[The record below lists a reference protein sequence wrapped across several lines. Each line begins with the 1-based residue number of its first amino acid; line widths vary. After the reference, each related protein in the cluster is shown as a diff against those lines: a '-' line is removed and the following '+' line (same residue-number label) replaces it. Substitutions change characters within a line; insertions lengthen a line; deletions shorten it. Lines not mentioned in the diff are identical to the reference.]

1 MITSIILGMQEN
13 VNTRIYVAGSVFKL
27 ELRFVIG
34 YNWILKEIMAS
45 GIYRLTFSS
54 GKYYVGK
61 SLDLETR
68 WKQHFNKFAT
78 GKAARPMQLE
88 YDRCGLPETEVIFQ
102 CHRDHI
108 DILEELLI
116 DQLKGP
122 DMLNTTYPEV
132 NRTDEVAILINN
144 SRDLLHLSTFEHLE
158 LLHKVEAKITQF
170 RSERD
175 EAESIAEEY
184 RERGYIINQDY
195 SDLVDIATDYM
206 HEAEDLA
213 QEVQEHEANLQRLS
227 QLSWWDRLFNYKVY
241 V

>member
-1 MITSIILGMQEN
+1 MP
-13 VNTRIYVAGSVFKL
+13 
-27 ELRFVIG
+27 
-34 YNWILKEIMAS
+34 S

-88 YDRCGLPETEVIFQ
+88 YDRCGLPETQVIFD

-122 DMLNTTYPEV
+122 DMLNSTYPEV

-144 SRDLLHLSTFEHLE
+144 SRDLLQLSTFEHLE
-158 LLHKVEAKITQF
+158 LLHQVESKITEIREQKQE
-170 RSERD
+170 SD
-175 EAESIAEEY
+175 TALEAMRAE
-184 RERGYIINQDY
+184 GYIMNSDY
-195 SDLVDIATDYM
+195 VEIVNLAT
-206 HEAEDLA
+206 EFKQQLERKQTEL
-213 QEVQEHEANLQRLS
+213 ERLQK
-227 QLSWWDRLFNYKVY
+227 LSWWDRLWNYSVY

>member
-1 MITSIILGMQEN
+1 
-13 VNTRIYVAGSVFKL
+13 
-27 ELRFVIG
+27 
-34 YNWILKEIMAS
+34 MAS

-54 GKYYVGK
+54 DKYYVGK

-68 WKQHFNKFAT
+68 WRQHFNKFAT

-88 YDRCGLPETEVIFQ
+88 YERCGLPQTEVIFY

-132 NRTDEVAILINN
+132 NRTDEVAILINK
-144 SRDLLHLSTFEHLE
+144 SRDLLNLSTFEHLE
-158 LLHKVEAKITQF
+158 LLHQVEGKITEF
-170 RSERD
+170 REQKD
-175 EAESIAEEY
+175 LAEAVVKEY
-184 RERGYIINQDY
+184 KTNGYIIDQDY
-195 SDLVDIATDYM
+195 SDMVDLAQTKQ
-206 HEAEDLA
+206 EDLA
-213 QEVQEHEANLQRLS
+213 EAEHTIQQQRAELDRLS
-227 QLSWWDRLFNYKVY
+227 KLGFLDRLFGYRVY

>member
-1 MITSIILGMQEN
+1 
-13 VNTRIYVAGSVFKL
+13 
-27 ELRFVIG
+27 
-34 YNWILKEIMAS
+34 MAS

-88 YDRCGLPETEVIFQ
+88 YDRCGLPQTEVIFD

-116 DQLKGP
+116 EQLKGP
-122 DMLNTTYPEV
+122 DMLNTTYPV
-132 NRTDEVAILINN
+132 CDLTDEVATLINR
-144 SRDLLHLSTFEHLE
+144 SRELLHHSTFEHLE
-158 LLHKVEAKITQF
+158 MIHASQDLVDRAELAKETAE
-170 RSERD
+170 RALETYKSE
-175 EAESIAEEY
+175 
-184 RERGYIINQDY
+184 GYIIDDDY
-195 SDLVDIATDYM
+195 TDLLELTNVFKDRYFAHKT
-206 HEAEDLA
+206 E
-213 QEVQEHEANLQRLS
+213 LQRL
-227 QLSWWDRLFNYKVY
+227 QKLSWWDRLFNYKVY

>member
-1 MITSIILGMQEN
+1 
-13 VNTRIYVAGSVFKL
+13 
-27 ELRFVIG
+27 
-34 YNWILKEIMAS
+34 MAS

-116 DQLKGP
+116 EQFKGP
-122 DMLNTTYPEV
+122 DMLNTTYPV
-132 NRTDEVAILINN
+132 CDLTDEVAILINR
-144 SRDLLHLSTFEHLE
+144 SHELLRASTFEHLE
-158 LLHKVEAKITQF
+158 MIHASQDLIDSAELAKETA
-170 RSERD
+170 ERAL
-175 EAESIAEEY
+175 ETYKSK
-184 RERGYIINQDY
+184 GYIIDDDY
-195 SDLVDIATDYM
+195 KDLLKLTNKFKDRYF
-206 HEAEDLA
+206 
-213 QEVQEHEANLQRLS
+213 EHKTELQRL
-227 QLSWWDRLFNYKVY
+227 QKLSWWDRLFNYKVY

>member
-1 MITSIILGMQEN
+1 
-13 VNTRIYVAGSVFKL
+13 
-27 ELRFVIG
+27 
-34 YNWILKEIMAS
+34 MAS

-78 GKAARPMQLE
+78 GKAARPRQLE
-88 YDRCGLPETEVIFQ
+88 YDRCGLPQTEVIFD

-132 NRTDEVAILINN
+132 NRTDEVAILINK
-144 SRDLLHLSTFEHLE
+144 SRDLLQLSTFEHLE
-158 LLHKVEAKITQF
+158 LLHRVESRVSEYKAVAHKAESELESMRAEGYIMNSDYVEIVDLATEYKAQVEAQQ
-170 RSERD
+170 
-175 EAESIAEEY
+175 AEL
-184 RERGYIINQDY
+184 D
-195 SDLVDIATDYM
+195 
-206 HEAEDLA
+206 
-213 QEVQEHEANLQRLS
+213 RLS
-227 QLSWWDRLFNYKVY
+227 KLSWWDRLFNYKVY

>member
-1 MITSIILGMQEN
+1 
-13 VNTRIYVAGSVFKL
+13 
-27 ELRFVIG
+27 
-34 YNWILKEIMAS
+34 MAS
-45 GIYRLTFSS
+45 GIYMLTFSS

-68 WKQHFNKFAT
+68 WRQHFNKFAT

-88 YDRCGLPETEVIFQ
+88 YDRCGLPQTQVIFD

-122 DMLNTTYPEV
+122 DMLNTTYPQV
-132 NRTDEVAILINN
+132 TRTDEVAILINK

-158 LLHKVEAKITQF
+158 LLHRVEARVTKMRAEKDAAETALEQM
-170 RSERD
+170 RD
-175 EAESIAEEY
+175 S
-184 RERGYIINQDY
+184 GYIMDQDY
-195 SDLVDIATDYM
+195 RDA
-206 HEAEDLA
+206 LA
-213 QEVQEHEANLQRLS
+213 LCNKFKDRYFEHKRELQRLEK
-227 QLSWWDRLFNYKVY
+227 LSWWDRLFNYKVY

>member
-1 MITSIILGMQEN
+1 
-13 VNTRIYVAGSVFKL
+13 
-27 ELRFVIG
+27 
-34 YNWILKEIMAS
+34 MAS

-88 YDRCGLPETEVIFQ
+88 YERCGLPETQVIFD

-122 DMLNTTYPEV
+122 DMLNTTYPQV
-132 NRTDEVAILINN
+132 NRTDEVATLINN

-158 LLHKVEAKITQF
+158 LLHQVETKLTQLRAEKESAEDITEQ
-170 RSERD
+170 
-175 EAESIAEEY
+175 Y
-184 RERGYIINQDY
+184 RTQGYIINQDY
-195 SDLVDIATDYM
+195 SDLVDIATEYM
-206 HEAEDLA
+206 HEVEDLTE
-213 QEVQEHEANLQRLS
+213 QVEIYEANLKRLS
-227 QLSWWDRLFNYKVY
+227 SLSWWDRLFNYRVY

>member
-1 MITSIILGMQEN
+1 MP
-13 VNTRIYVAGSVFKL
+13 
-27 ELRFVIG
+27 
-34 YNWILKEIMAS
+34 S

-88 YDRCGLPETEVIFQ
+88 YDRCGLPETQVIFD

-122 DMLNTTYPEV
+122 DMLNSTYPEV

-144 SRDLLHLSTFEHLE
+144 SRDLLQLSTFEHLE
-158 LLHKVEAKITQF
+158 LLHQVESKITEIREQKQE
-170 RSERD
+170 SD
-175 EAESIAEEY
+175 TALEAMRAE
-184 RERGYIINQDY
+184 GYIMNSDY
-195 SDLVDIATDYM
+195 VEIV
-206 HEAEDLA
+206 DLA
-213 QEVQEHEANLQRLS
+213 TEFKQQLERKQTELERLQK
-227 QLSWWDRLFNYKVY
+227 LSWWDRLWNYRVY